1 LAGRKNAN
9 SAGLWWSLV
18 RDEFDLW
25 FKQCVRDISG
35 IDLNNPPEMELPD
48 LLSV

>member
-1 LAGRKNAN
+1 
-9 SAGLWWSLV
+9 LV

-35 IDLNNPPEMELPD
+35 LDLNNPPELELPD